1 MDVSQFIRSPEW
13 DNDSL
18 LMSMIDTYEKN
29 YTKEAKAEAYSKLRN
44 ELAGNI
50 RIIDYGPKYG
60 FIVLI
65 NKASALIGL
74 IKKEYHLK

>member
-1 MDVSQFIRSPEW
+1 
-13 DNDSL
+13 
-18 LMSMIDTYEKN
+18 MSWPAN
-29 YTKEAKAEAYSKLRN
+29 N
-44 ELAGNI
+44 